1 MRILAEKIK
10 EARTDNGMTIA
21 ELAGLLG
28 VSSRSVS
35 YYESGHRVPSPET
48 LDKLCSTFQKTRE
61 YFVTS
66 EDDLVLRTA
75 MKFGSK
81 GKKQAEKLITEANA
95 LFAGGEL
102 NDKDKELFLQAMESI
117 YTESKER
124 AKKYTPKKYLKD

>member
-10 EARTDNGMTIA
+10 EARTEKGMTLA
-21 ELAGLLG
+21 ELASMLG

-48 LDKLCSTFQKTRE
+48 LDRLCSAFQKPKE
-61 YFVTS
+61 YFVTI
-66 EDDLVLRTA
+66 EDDIAIRTA
-75 MKFGSK
+75 MRFGSK

-102 NDKDKELFLQAMESI
+102 SEKDKELFLLAMESI